1 MGMITL
7 GDVLSVAILLLVP
20 VVLFLFIRF
29 ARCKGWIRWERLSWR
44 DAENYTRRRAKKYR

>member
-1 MGMITL
+1 MITL